1 MRWSIIRLIWLRE
14 LRDQLRDR
22 RTVFMIT
29 ILPLLIYPLLG
40 MGVLSFALGF
50 SKKPAVVGVGGGGGL
65 PQLGPRSSGFSPL
78 PAVAAWFSLPPPGP
92 AAPAGCAGRL
102 AAAVRL
108 TRLGSQ
114 GFGQDLPPLFLV
126 EEQTARFGQPYLDPD
141 GDAAPLQVTLLGGQP
156 PAPAGTADDGQ
167 PGSPW
172 PAWLEGIDRGPL
184 ERRQVDVLLVVPP
197 GFAERLRDERQP
209 VLYLLTREDDDRSRL
224 VAGRVQM
231 VLGRWRNQIKQTRLL
246 AHGLPAGFDEGFD
259 VREGD
264 PARGGRK
271 AAPSLFDA
279 LVRIFPFLLVMW
291 ALTGALYPAV
301 DLCAG
306 EKERGTMETLLI
318 SPASREEIVY
328 GKFLTIWVFSGATA
342 LLNLLSI
349 GLTTWRYA
357 GLLPAANLRPVAL
370 LWCVLLVL
378 PLSAFFSALCLAIGA
393 YARSSKEGQYYLMP
407 LFLFTMP
414 LIFLTLAPGVE
425 LNAFYS
431 MIPVTGVALL
441 LQRLLT
447 ATTSAQV
454 PWAYFVPVLGPMVLY
469 GWLSLRWAV
478 YQFQREE
485 VLFREAERLDLALW
499 FRRLLRDKE
508 AIPSF
513 GQALFCFAVLVGL
526 HWLSFGLGDRLPP
539 AVRTCI
545 TALAFVAG
553 PAAILAV
560 MLTSRPVESLGL
572 RLPAV
577 RLVWTAALLAVLLLP
592 LSELTLLLVSRF
604 PDIKESLQG
613 NQPLTGELLALLDGG
628 PAAGAW
634 WAYLLLFLPP
644 LCQEMAFRGFILT
657 GLRRR
662 FHPLTAVV
670 LSSLLYALFSLN
682 VFAAVPAFGLGL
694 VLGVLATRSGSV
706 LPGMLFHLLHGGLL
720 LGAGLRQEAGLL
732 SGPLVVAVCTL
743 LATAVVL
750 AAAYRHLAPVW
761 ASKDSAAG

>member
-1 MRWSIIRLIWLRE
+1 LLLVE
-14 LRDQLRDR
+14 G
-22 RTVFMIT
+22 RTV
-29 ILPLLIYPLLG
+29 
-40 MGVLSFALGF
+40 SFP
-50 SKKPAVVGVGGGGGL
+50 PAYV
-65 PQLGPRSSGFSPL
+65 
-78 PAVAAWFSLPPPGP
+78 
-92 AAPAGCAGRL
+92 
-102 AAAVRL
+102 
-108 TRLGSQ
+108 
-114 GFGQDLPPLFLV
+114 
-126 EEQTARFGQPYLDPD
+126 DPD
-141 GDAAPLQVTLLGGQP
+141 AEAPLQVKPLGELP
-156 PAPAGTADDGQ
+156 PTSTEGRQAGPAGGFEAGP
-167 PGSPW
+167 PGGAR
-172 PAWLEGIDRGPL
+172 PAWLGGIDRGPL
-184 ERRQVDVLLVVPP
+184 RRREVDLLLVVPP
-197 GFAERLRDERQP
+197 GFCDQLRSDGQP
-209 VLYLLTREDDDRSRL
+209 ALYLLTRPEDDRPGAAVRD
-224 VAGRVQM
+224 RVQG
-231 VLGRWRNQIKQTRLL
+231 VLARWRKRITETRLL
-246 AHGLPAGFDEGFD
+246 GHGLPAGFDEAF
-259 VREGD
+259 VVEGD
-264 PARGGRK
+264 PARGGK
-271 AAPSLFDA
+271 EAATGLFDA

-349 GLTTWRYA
+349 GLTTWRFA
-357 GLLPAANLRPVAL
+357 GRLPAASLRPESL

-407 LFLFTMP
+407 LFLVTMP

-441 LQRLLT
+441 LQRLMT
-447 ATTSAQV
+447 AATPAQV
-454 PWAYFVPVLGPMVLY
+454 PWAYFVPVLGPMILY

-499 FRRLLRDKE
+499 LRRLLRDKE

-526 HWLSFGLGDRLPP
+526 HWLSLGLGDRLSPE
-539 AVRTCI
+539 VRTCI
-545 TALAFVAG
+545 GALAFVAT

-560 MLTSRPVESLGL
+560 MLTSRPVQSLGL
-572 RLPAV
+572 RLPAL
-577 RLVWTAALLAVLLLP
+577 RHLATAGLLAVLLLP
-592 LSELTLLLVSRF
+592 LSEAALLLVRQF
-604 PDIKESLQG
+604 PEVKESLQS
-613 NQPLTGELLALLDGG
+613 NQPLLGTLLGLQDGRG
-628 PAAGAW
+628 AAAEW
-634 WAYLLLFLPP
+634 WRYLLLFLPG
-644 LCQEMAFRGFILT
+644 LCQEVAFRGFLLT

-682 VFAAVPAFGLGL
+682 VFEAVPAFGLGL

-720 LGAGLRQEAGLL
+720 LGVGMQQVTGLL
-732 SGPLVVAVCTL
+732 SGPLVVAVCTVL
-743 LATAVVL
+743 AVVL
-750 AAAYRHLAPVW
+750 VAAAAYRHLAPVW
-761 ASKDSAAG
+761 ASDKT

>member
-29 ILPLLIYPLLG
+29 VLPLLIYPVLG
-40 MGVLSFALGF
+40 MGVLSFALG
-50 SKKPAVVGVGGGGGL
+50 SSNKPAVVGVVGSAEL

-78 PAVAAWFSLPPPGP
+78 PVVAGWFSLPPPGP
-92 AAPAGCAGRL
+92 AAPGATAERL
-102 AAAVRL
+102 AAAVLL
-108 TRLGSQ
+108 TCLGAQ
-114 GFGQDLPPLFLV
+114 GLGQDLPPLLLV
-126 EEQTARFGQPYLDPD
+126 EGQTVSFPQAYLDPD
-141 GDAAPLQVTLLGGQP
+141 ADAPLQVKLLGGLP
-156 PAPAGTADDGQ
+156 PAPAGEFETGP
-167 PGSPW
+167 PGEAW

-184 ERRQVDVLLVVPP
+184 RRREVDLLLVVSP
-197 GFAERLRDERQP
+197 GFRDQLRSDGRP
-209 VLYLLTREDDDRSRL
+209 ALYLLTRPEDDRSSAATRD
-224 VAGRVQM
+224 RVQG
-231 VLGRWRNQIKQTRLL
+231 VLSRWRKRITETRLL
-246 AHGLPAGFDEGFD
+246 NHGLPAQFDEGFA

-264 PARGGRK
+264 QAGGGKK
-271 AAPSLFDA
+271 AAPTLFDA
-279 LVRIFPFLLVMW
+279 LVRIFPFLLVVW

-349 GLTTWRYA
+349 GLTTWRYS
-357 GLLPAANLRPVAL
+357 GLLPAASLRPVAL

-407 LFLFTMP
+407 LFLVTMP

-441 LQRLLT
+441 LQRLMT
-447 ATTSAQV
+447 ATAPDQV
-454 PWAYFVPVLGPMVLY
+454 PWAFFVPVLGPMVLY

-526 HWLSFGLGDRLPP
+526 HWLSLGLGDRIEDR

-545 TALAFVAG
+545 SALAFVAA

-572 RLPAV
+572 RVPAL
-577 RLVWTAALLAVLLLP
+577 RNLGTAVLLAVLLLP
-592 LSELTLLLVSRF
+592 LSELGLLLVGRF
-604 PDIKESLQG
+604 PPVKESLQG
-613 NQPLTGELLALLDGG
+613 TQPLTGELLRLHDGT
-628 PAAGAW
+628 AAGAW
-634 WAYLLLFLPP
+634 WGYLLLFLPA
-644 LCQEMAFRGFILT
+644 LCQELAFRGFILT

-662 FHPLTAVV
+662 FHPLTAIV

-682 VFAAVPAFGLGL
+682 VFEAVPAFGLGL

-706 LPGMLFHLLHGGLL
+706 LPGMLFHLVHGGLL
-720 LGAGLRQEAGLL
+720 LGVGMQRGIDLL
-732 SGPLVVAVCTL
+732 SGPPVVAVCTL
-743 LATAVVL
+743 LAAAVVI

-761 ASKDSAAG
+761 ASKDSAPG

>member
-29 ILPLLIYPLLG
+29 ILPLLLYPVLG
-40 MGVLSFALGF
+40 MGVLSFALNF
-50 SKKPAVVGVGGGGGL
+50 PKKAAVLGVVNVRSLPASGEPGL
-65 PQLGPRSSGFSPL
+65 DQVPPLLLIDGKSAHFSPAYLQMPAEANAFQIKLLDDL
-78 PAVAAWFSLPPPGP
+78 PAATSL
-92 AAPAGCAGRL
+92 
-102 AAAVRL
+102 
-108 TRLGSQ
+108 
-114 GFGQDLPPLFLV
+114 
-126 EEQTARFGQPYLDPD
+126 
-141 GDAAPLQVTLLGGQP
+141 
-156 PAPAGTADDGQ
+156 
-167 PGSPW
+167 
-172 PAWLEGIDRGPL
+172 L
-184 ERRQVDVLLVVPP
+184 ERRQLDLVLVVPP
-197 GFAERLRDERQP
+197 DFSKEVRDERLP
-209 VLYLLTREDDDRSRL
+209 DLSLRTRDDDSSRL
-224 VAGRVQM
+224 QTVRVQQI
-231 VLGRWRNQIKQTRLL
+231 LDRWRKLL
-246 AHGLPAGFDEGFD
+246 KKARFDAHKLPPQLDEIFNVHEEGPAG
-259 VREGD
+259 GD
-264 PARGGRK
+264 KK
-271 AAPSLFDA
+271 AASGVFDA
-279 LVRIFPFLLVMW
+279 LVRVFPFLLVMW
-291 ALTGALYPAV
+291 ALTGGLYPAV

-349 GLTTWRYA
+349 GLTTWRFA
-357 GLLPAANLRPVAL
+357 GQLPAADIRPVSL

-393 YARSSKEGQYYLMP
+393 YARSSKEGQYYLLP
-407 LFLFTMP
+407 LFLITMP

-447 ATTSAQV
+447 APDQV
-454 PWAYFVPVLGPMVLY
+454 PWIYFPVVLGPMVLY

-485 VLFREAERLDLALW
+485 VLFREAERLDIALW
-499 FRRLLRDKE
+499 LRHLWRAKE

-513 GQALFCFAVLVGL
+513 GQALFCFAVVLGL
-526 HWLSFGLGDRLPP
+526 HWLSFGLGDRLPA

-545 TALAFVAG
+545 SALAFVATP
-553 PAAILAV
+553 PAFLAV
-560 MLTSRPVESLGL
+560 MLTTRPLQSLGL
-572 RLPAV
+572 RIPGLQFVA
-577 RLVWTAALLAVLLLP
+577 LAAALAVLLLP
-592 LSELTLLLVSRF
+592 LSELALLLLNRPEV
-604 PDIKESLQG
+604 KEMFQIG
-613 NQPLTGELLALLDGG
+613 QPLTGELLGLRSLSEE
-628 PAAGAW
+628 AGDW
-634 WAYLLLFLPP
+634 WSYLLLFLPL
-644 LCQEMAFRGFILT
+644 LCQEVAFRGFILT

-682 VFAAVPAFGLGL
+682 VFEALPAFCLGL

-720 LGAGLRQEAGLL
+720 IGAGVLQRSGGEEISGFL
-732 SGPLVVAVCTL
+732 SYPVVVATCTL
-743 LATAVVL
+743 LAVILVV
-750 AAAYRHLAPVW
+750 AAAYRHLALVW
-761 ASKDSAAG
+761 ASDRT

>member
-1 MRWSIIRLIWLRE
+1 MSYLFCMRWSIIRLIWFRE

-29 ILPLLIYPLLG
+29 VLPLLIYPVLG

-50 SKKPAVVGVGGGGGL
+50 SDKPAVGVVGGDSL

-78 PAVAAWFSLPPPGP
+78 PAVAGWFSLPLPGA
-92 AAPAGCAGRL
+92 AAPAATAGHL

-108 TRLGSQ
+108 TRLGAQ
-114 GFGQDLPPLFLV
+114 GLGQDLPPLLV
-126 EEQTARFGQPYLDPD
+126 GEGQDASFPPAYLDPD
-141 GDAAPLQVTLLGGQP
+141 AAAPLQVKRLGGLP
-156 PAPAGTADDGQ
+156 PALAGGAG
-167 PGSPW
+167 

-184 ERRQVDVLLVVPP
+184 QQREIDVLLVVPP
-197 GFAERLRDERQP
+197 GFRDQLRSDGQP
-209 VLYLLTREDDDRSRL
+209 VLYLLTRPDDRSGAAVRD
-224 VAGRVQM
+224 RVQG
-231 VLGRWRNQIKQTRLL
+231 VLARWRKRITETRLL
-246 AHGLPAGFDEGFD
+246 GHGLPAGFDEAF
-259 VREGD
+259 VVEGD
-264 PARGGRK
+264 PARGGK
-271 AAPSLFDA
+271 EPAPGLFDA

-291 ALTGALYPAV
+291 SLTGALYPAV

-357 GLLPAANLRPVAL
+357 GQLPAANLRPESL

-393 YARSSKEGQYYLMP
+393 YARSSKEGQYYLLP
-407 LFLFTMP
+407 LFLITMP

-441 LQRLLT
+441 LQRLMT
-447 ATTSAQV
+447 AASPAQV
-454 PWAYFVPVLGPMVLY
+454 PWAYFVPVLGPMILY

-499 FRRLLRDKE
+499 FRRLLREKE

-526 HWLSFGLGDRLPP
+526 HWLSFGLGDRFSPE
-539 AVRTCI
+539 VRTCI
-545 TALAFVAG
+545 STLAFVAT

-572 RLPAV
+572 RVPAL
-577 RLVWTAALLAVLLLP
+577 RHLGTAVLLAVLLLP
-592 LSELTLLLVSRF
+592 LSELTLLMVSRF
-604 PDIKESLQG
+604 PDVKESLAG
-613 NQPLTGELLALLDGG
+613 SQPLTGELLVLQKGG
-628 PAAGAW
+628 TAVEW
-634 WAYLLLFLPP
+634 WRYLLLFLPA
-644 LCQEMAFRGFILT
+644 LCQELAFRGFILT

-682 VFAAVPAFGLGL
+682 VFEAIPAFGLGL

-720 LGAGLRQEAGLL
+720 LGVGMQQGSGLL

-743 LATAVVL
+743 LAVVVVVV
-750 AAAYRHLAPVW
+750 AAYRHLAPVW
-761 ASKDSAAG
+761 ASKEAEG